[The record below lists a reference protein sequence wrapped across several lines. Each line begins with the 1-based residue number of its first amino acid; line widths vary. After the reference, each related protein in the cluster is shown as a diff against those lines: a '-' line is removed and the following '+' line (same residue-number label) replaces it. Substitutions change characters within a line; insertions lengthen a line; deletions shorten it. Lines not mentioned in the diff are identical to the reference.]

1 MPENEDATKPATGG
15 LSLAT
20 SSFKMTVGL
29 AAAAEFIPKGMVV
42 KTTDQFPDLDDLDDK
57 P

>member
-1 MPENEDATKPATGG
+1 MPANEDEKKPATGG
-15 LSLAT
+15 LSLA
-20 SSFKMTVGL
+20 SSGFKMSVGL
-29 AAAAEFIPKGMVV
+29 AGAAEFIPKGMVV

>member
-1 MPENEDATKPATGG
+1 MPANEDEKKPATGG

-20 SSFKMTVGL
+20 SSFKMSVGL
-29 AAAAEFIPKGMVV
+29 AGAAEFIPKGMVV